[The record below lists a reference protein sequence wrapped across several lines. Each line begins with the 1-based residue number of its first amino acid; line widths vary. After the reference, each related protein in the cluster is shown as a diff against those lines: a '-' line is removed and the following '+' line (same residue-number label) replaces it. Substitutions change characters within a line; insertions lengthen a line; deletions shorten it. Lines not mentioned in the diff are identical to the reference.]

1 MVQFYKDFGVGKLG
15 LHKAF
20 RIEKDENGKAQIVPI
35 TRIAHVRLD
44 DLVGYEIPKQKLI
57 ENTEAFVRGRKAN
70 NCLLFGDAGTGK
82 SSSIKGILNQY
93 YDEGLRIIEAYKH
106 QFQDLNEII
115 AQIKDRNYKFII
127 YMDDLSFEEFEIE
140 YKYLKAV
147 IEGGLE
153 RKPDNILIYATSN
166 RRHLVRERA
175 GTNWKLEIVTIS
187 TPLIPYRKNFLWY
200 IVLAFV
206 STSAH
211 RTARNSTRSSRHWQP
226 VMASRCR
233 KTSSLRKLANG
244 RSLMEDLPEELHSSL
259 LITFSEKRKTNS
271 KQEGVWD
278 MAITTFAA
286 IDIGS
291 YEISMKIFEFS
302 KKIGFRELNDVRYRL
317 EIGKGA
323 YSRGRLEPEM
333 VDDICVILKD
343 FSNMMQEFGV
353 SEYRACATSA
363 FREIVNP
370 VIVQEQ
376 IYQRTGIRIEILS
389 NAEQHFLGYKSIAA
403 IESGF
408 KKIIQKGTAILD
420 VGGGNLQVSLFDK
433 DALVTTQSFKM
444 GSMRIRERLKE
455 LEKTTTHYD
464 QLIKEFIRNDL
475 TAFQRLYL
483 KDRDIKNVIL
493 MGDFLTDTIFR
504 EELGD
509 HIITSDEFTKRYEKT
524 IYKTEQALA
533 RRWILIRNM
542 HHW

>member
-1 MVQFYKDFGVGKLG
+1 M
-15 LHKAF
+15 
-20 RIEKDENGKAQIVPI
+20 
-35 TRIAHVRLD
+35 
-44 DLVGYEIPKQKLI
+44 
-57 ENTEAFVRGRKAN
+57 
-70 NCLLFGDAGTGK
+70 
-82 SSSIKGILNQY
+82 
-93 YDEGLRIIEAYKH
+93 
-106 QFQDLNEII
+106 
-115 AQIKDRNYKFII
+115 
-127 YMDDLSFEEFEIE
+127 
-140 YKYLKAV
+140 AV
-147 IEGGLE
+147 
-153 RKPDNILIYATSN
+153 
-166 RRHLVRERA
+166 
-175 GTNWKLEIVTIS
+175 
-187 TPLIPYRKNFLWY
+187 
-200 IVLAFV
+200 
-206 STSAH
+206 
-211 RTARNSTRSSRHWQP
+211 
-226 VMASRCR
+226 
-233 KTSSLRKLANG
+233 
-244 RSLMEDLPEELHSSL
+244 
-259 LITFSEKRKTNS
+259 
-271 KQEGVWD
+271 
-278 MAITTFAA
+278 TTFAA

-533 RRWILIRNM
+533 QEMDIDPEYASLVIPTMVICKNFLEIFQAESVWVPGVSLLDGIAYDYGEKKKFIKSVHNFENDILVASKNIA
-542 HHW
+542 